1 MSLSKA
7 KTFEIM
13 EKESTSESDDDQ
25 NIPDIET
32 ISSEERHLISP
43 FGKPNVIF
51 TVENLELHLQKEH
64 LTAESPV
71 FEQML
76 NSDFMNLGITQIP
89 LPGRTSLSSLVF
101 HHIKHHK
108 PKPS

>member
-1 MSLSKA
+1 
-7 KTFEIM
+7 M

-32 ISSEERHLISP
+32 ISNEERHLISP

-64 LTAESPV
+64 L
-71 FEQML
+71 
-76 NSDFMNLGITQIP
+76 LGCIWSIC
-89 LPGRTSLSSLVF
+89 L
-101 HHIKHHK
+101 
-108 PKPS
+108 